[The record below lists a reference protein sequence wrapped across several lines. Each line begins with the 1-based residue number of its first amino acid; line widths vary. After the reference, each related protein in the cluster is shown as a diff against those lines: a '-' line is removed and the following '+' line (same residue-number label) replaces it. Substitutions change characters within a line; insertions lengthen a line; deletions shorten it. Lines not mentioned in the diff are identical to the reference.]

1 VAEEAA
7 SFLHHACRGS
17 VCKPANGNGNG
28 QLEPEDRFYTRVLEH
43 ALAYFGSR
51 VLYPA
56 RPPVREADLYA
67 LYTQSQEEIESCHAY
82 SYAEYMRLLDFLVLH
97 KDYEAS
103 MKRYLAIPA
112 LIEEG
117 VRFTGERFDFATRQ
131 LGYMLGTELYD
142 AYVAGRVGK
151 RFLRAL
157 FFRKSDDADGARDFY
172 FAVVRR
178 IGRARKPAV

>member
-1 VAEEAA
+1 M
-7 SFLHHACRGS
+7 S
-17 VCKPANGNGNG
+17 KPANGNGNG
-28 QLEPEDRFYTRVLEH
+28 QLEPEERFYTRVLEH

-67 LYTQSQEEIESCHAY
+67 LYTQSQQEIESCHAY

-97 KDYEAS
+97 KDYEGS

-131 LGYMLGTELYD
+131 LGHMLGTELYD

-151 RFLRAL
+151 RFLRSL
-157 FFRKSDDADGARDFY
+157 FFRKPDDANGARDFY

-178 IGRARKPAV
+178 IGRARKRAV

>member
-1 VAEEAA
+1 
-7 SFLHHACRGS
+7 
-17 VCKPANGNGNG
+17 
-28 QLEPEDRFYTRVLEH
+28 VLEH
-43 ALAYFGSR
+43 ALAYLGSR

-67 LYTQSQEEIESCHAY
+67 LYAKSQGEIESCNAY
-82 SYAEYMRLLDFLVLH
+82 SYAEYMRMVDFLVLH

-103 MKRYLAIPA
+103 TRRYVTTPA

-117 VRFTGERFDFATRQ
+117 VRFAGERFDFSTRQ

-151 RFLRAL
+151 RFLRSL
-157 FFRKSDDADGARDFY
+157 FFHKLDHADGAQFY

-178 IGRARKPAV
+178 VRRPRKRPV